1 MPLLSPRL
9 RTSLML
15 GLFGSALGVASPAF
29 AETATAPAPAASASM
44 PKHTFTIGDEDFL
57 LDGQPFVIR
66 CGEIHFPRVP
76 REYWKHRLQMC
87 KAMGLNTVCVY
98 LFWNFHEWEEG
109 KFDWSGQADVA
120 EFCRLAQA
128 EGLWVI
134 LRPGPYSC
142 AEWEMGGLP
151 WWLVKHDKI
160 GLRTTDPLFLEPAKR
175 YLKEVGRVLG
185 PQQVTHG
192 GPLLMVQVEN
202 EYGSYGDDPVY
213 MGALRD
219 ALVAGGFDV
228 PLFACNP
235 AGAIAN
241 GYRDDIFQVVNF
253 GQGAAAKS
261 FETLRKFQK
270 TGPLMNG
277 EYYPAWFDV
286 WGRKHATGSPA
297 PIAADLDYMLK
308 HKHSFSIYM
317 AHGGTT
323 FGFWPGS
330 DRPFLPDTSSYD
342 YDAPISEAGWVTPK
356 FEAIRDVFAKHL
368 QPGESIPPAPAA
380 NPVIAIPAFAL
391 TETAPVLANLTKPIA
406 DATAR
411 HIEAYDQSRGITV
424 YSTTLP
430 AGPAGTISAKA
441 VHDFGWVFLD
451 GKAAG
456 VFDRRSRRYELPIP
470 ARASETRLE
479 IVVESMG
486 RVNFGKEVYDRKGI
500 QGPVRFDAE
509 GSAPAVEVRDWKIHP
524 FELDAADLSA
534 LRFAPAAK
542 DLAKT
547 KAAGP
552 SFWRG
557 SFEVKEAADTFLDV
571 RNLGKGLVWVNGHC
585 LGRFWNIG
593 PQQTMYIPGPWLRAG
608 RNEVVVLDM
617 IGPAKPELA
626 GLAKPILDV
635 LRPELDFARPARA
648 KGEFSAAGIT
658 AAHAGQL
665 RPEPEWQ
672 TAKFDHSAS
681 GRYLAFEAL
690 DAHGGNTHATISEL
704 DAIDASGKVLSK
716 AGWKILWVD
725 SEEVSAEAG
734 YADNM
739 LDGQPNTHWHTAYGN
754 NKTTP
759 YPHRVVIDLGE
770 TTSIGGIRYLARS
783 GDNSRPGRIKS
794 YRVYLSDKPY
804 GLALPE

>member
-1 MPLLSPRL
+1 MPLLSTRL
-9 RTSLML
+9 RSSLLL
-15 GLFGSALGVASPAF
+15 GLFGSALGLASVSF
-29 AETATAPAPAASASM
+29 AETVPAAPASPASASM

-57 LDGQPFVIR
+57 LDGKPFVIR

-151 WWLVKHDKI
+151 WWLVKHDNI
-160 GLRTTDPLFLEPAKR
+160 DLRTTDPRFLKPAAR

-185 PQQVTHG
+185 PQQVTKG

-219 ALVAGGFDV
+219 ALVDGGFDV

-241 GYRDDIFQVVNF
+241 GFREDIFQVVNF

-286 WGRKHATGSPA
+286 WGRKHATGSPE

-356 FEAIRDVFAKHL
+356 FEAIRDVFAKYL
-368 QPGESIPPAPAA
+368 QPGESIPPP
-380 NPVIAIPAFAL
+380 
-391 TETAPVLANLTKPIA
+391 PI
-406 DATAR
+406 R
-411 HIEAYDQSRGITV
+411 
-424 YSTTLP
+424 
-430 AGPAGTISAKA
+430 
-441 VHDFGWVFLD
+441 
-451 GKAAG
+451 
-456 VFDRRSRRYELPIP
+456 
-470 ARASETRLE
+470 
-479 IVVESMG
+479 
-486 RVNFGKEVYDRKGI
+486 
-500 QGPVRFDAE
+500 
-509 GSAPAVEVRDWKIHP
+509 
-524 FELDAADLSA
+524 
-534 LRFAPAAK
+534 
-542 DLAKT
+542 
-547 KAAGP
+547 
-552 SFWRG
+552 
-557 SFEVKEAADTFLDV
+557 
-571 RNLGKGLVWVNGHC
+571 
-585 LGRFWNIG
+585 
-593 PQQTMYIPGPWLRAG
+593 
-608 RNEVVVLDM
+608 
-617 IGPAKPELA
+617 
-626 GLAKPILDV
+626 
-635 LRPELDFARPARA
+635 
-648 KGEFSAAGIT
+648 
-658 AAHAGQL
+658 
-665 RPEPEWQ
+665 
-672 TAKFDHSAS
+672 
-681 GRYLAFEAL
+681 
-690 DAHGGNTHATISEL
+690 
-704 DAIDASGKVLSK
+704 
-716 AGWKILWVD
+716 
-725 SEEVSAEAG
+725 
-734 YADNM
+734 
-739 LDGQPNTHWHTAYGN
+739 
-754 NKTTP
+754 
-759 YPHRVVIDLGE
+759 
-770 TTSIGGIRYLARS
+770 
-783 GDNSRPGRIKS
+783 
-794 YRVYLSDKPY
+794 
-804 GLALPE
+804 